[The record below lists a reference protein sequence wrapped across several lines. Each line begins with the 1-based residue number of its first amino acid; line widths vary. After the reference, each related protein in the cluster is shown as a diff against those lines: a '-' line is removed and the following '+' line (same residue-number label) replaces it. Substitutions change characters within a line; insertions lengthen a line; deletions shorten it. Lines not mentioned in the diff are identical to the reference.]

1 MKLPLEAINTVG
13 QTEDTSEVTNAY
25 IDTKNPLPGYGVFSE
40 SIEYLKDDQ
49 KAKNK
54 YIKYLERLTR
64 GSYELRSY
72 LSLLRENVEMTKCT
86 LLNGVSSED
95 ARIELHHFPFTMYDI
110 ARIILDDALE
120 KQDDVTSFQLVGRIV
135 AEHYM
140 GNVGLVPLSVT
151 AHELVHDGKL
161 TVSLKSVS
169 GNWREFAKKYSH
181 VLTKGDIENLKF
193 LINASATPELQHTN
207 VRKLRV
213 LKRNILPMEERP
225 DKKDYKKEES

>member
-1 MKLPLEAINTVG
+1 MKLPTEAINTLSVP
-13 QTEDTSEVTNAY
+13 EDTAETTNAY
-25 IDTKNPLPGYGVFSE
+25 VDTKNPLPGYGIFSE

-54 YIKYLERLTR
+54 YIKYLERLAR
-64 GSYELRSY
+64 SSYELRNY

-135 AEHYM
+135 AEHYQ
-140 GNVGLVPLSVT
+140 GNIGLVPLSVT

-161 TVSLKSVS
+161 TVSLKSVN
-169 GNWREFAKKYSH
+169 GNWQAFAKKYAH
-181 VLTKGDIENLKF
+181 VLTPGDIENLKF
-193 LINASATPELQHTN
+193 LIQASATPELQHSN

-213 LKRNILPMEERP
+213 LKRNILPIEERP
-225 DKKDYKKEES
+225 DKKEKPTEG

>member
-1 MKLPLEAINTVG
+1 MKLPIEAINAAEHS
-13 QTEDTSEVTNAY
+13 EDSSEVTNAY
-25 IDTKNPLPGYGVFSE
+25 IDNNNPLPGFGVYAE

-64 GSYELRSY
+64 GSYELKGY

-86 LLNGVSSED
+86 LLNGVSTED

-120 KQDDVTSFQLVGRIV
+120 KEEDVTSFELVGRIV

-161 TVSLKSVS
+161 TISLKSVS
-169 GNWREFAKKYSH
+169 GNWREFARKYSH
-181 VLTKGDIENLKF
+181 VLTKGDIDNLKF

-225 DKKDYKKEES
+225 DKKE